1 LRNLFDVPLAG
12 STMKNS
18 LIPAHHILANHINTW
33 ITGDYV
39 KLIKSNYIHYFVII
53 LILTF
58 AFIRIDSRL
67 KLFLFLLFQF
77 IIIMIQTL
85 VYAGTSIYIDFTTT
99 YIMLIFLQ
107 YILVPL
113 IAFVIFKEQKVKQ
126 LEIINNARIDALL
139 LISEKVAHDIH
150 SPLSAMNLLLKKV
163 TFQNDEQKN
172 IFTNSVQKIELITQ
186 NLLTK
191 YKADTKGEK
200 LIDAE
205 QFSINNM
212 INEVLFEKRT
222 VGPLVDYILNTDRDI
237 IIQSNKLELSR
248 ILSNILDN
256 SIHALT
262 EQTNPKITISVS
274 TTSDSVKIEVID
286 NGIGIPDSLIKIIG
300 TKRFSSKSSGKG
312 SGIGLLH
319 AKRSIEEMRGIFEVN
334 SKPGEYTKVS
344 IKLPIHIS

>member
-1 LRNLFDVPLAG
+1 
-12 STMKNS
+12 
-18 LIPAHHILANHINTW
+18 
-33 ITGDYV
+33 
-39 KLIKSNYIHYFVII
+39 
-53 LILTF
+53 
-58 AFIRIDSRL
+58 
-67 KLFLFLLFQF
+67 
-77 IIIMIQTL
+77 MIQTL